1 MSIKKLKK
9 CKVTTPK
16 GDRFLTFRPVSADI
30 PLDQLICDAECPYS
44 KVCDKL
50 PDPRNPEDKDLCFM
64 DFCGNLGDEESS
76 QELGD
81 MVPVDGTIEEALSDF
96 PDIFQI
102 LIERNPVVRLK
113 KIVDNFCSTW
123 CDVYQSDY
131 SMCCSENK
139 SCIMNELFLGQKKL
153 VDTLKNKEDIKEDA
167 ENNG

>member
-9 CKVTTPK
+9 CKVNTPK
-16 GDRFLTFRPVSADI
+16 GEIFLTFRPVSSDI

-50 PDPRNPEDKDLCFM
+50 PDPRNPEDKDLSFM
-64 DFCGNLGDEESS
+64 DFCGNLGDEEETQALS
-76 QELGD
+76 D
-81 MVPVDGTIEEALSDF
+81 MVPVEGTIEEAFLSEF

-102 LIERNPVVRLK
+102 LIDKNPVVKLK
-113 KIVDNFCSTW
+113 NIVDSFCSTW

-139 SCIMNELFLGQKKL
+139 ACIMNDLFLGKKKL
-153 VDTLKNKEDIKEDA
+153 VDTLEKKEEA
-167 ENNG
+167 